1 MIHSYRSDRASSSS
15 LLMILMKMQVQ
26 SAQSSMAR
34 TVESFVLIY
43 AISPEDDVP
52 NMSIGLDQGLSGFS
66 SLRVCY
72 SQRVYV
78 VLKKLR
84 KEEEERKK
92 YFLEMVLRLIAQG
105 FIGPCYWN
113 FNKQIDRPWGSRG
126 FNIPCKMNIAASYIN
141 LMILYYEIFKTN
153 KQQQMTTKIDK
164 QHI

>member
-1 MIHSYRSDRASSSS
+1 MICSYRSDRASSSS

-52 NMSIGLDQGLSGFS
+52 NMSIGLDQGLGDFPPF
-66 SLRVCY
+66 VCY

-78 VLKKLR
+78 ALKKLR

-92 YFLEMVLRLIAQG
+92 YFLEMVLRLISRG

-113 FNKQIDRPWGSRG
+113 FNKQIDRPWGS
-126 FNIPCKMNIAASYIN
+126 
-141 LMILYYEIFKTN
+141 
-153 KQQQMTTKIDK
+153 
-164 QHI
+164 